1 MAQKLNVIDGKRYF
15 MNTQEKLKKGKRLSK
30 LDAPK
35 KIINNEK
42 IMDENDFIVSK
53 TDTKGF
59 ITYCNRI
66 FVDMAGWSRDEL
78 IGANHNII
86 RHPDMPRIAFKILWD
101 LISQKKEFFGFV
113 KNLRKDGG
121 YYWVLAYI
129 TADVDLNGNII
140 GYSSFRKRPSRI
152 AIEEIT
158 PIYKQLVDAEKDGG
172 MDASYKLLKELL
184 KANDDNVVSKYHELV
199 FTLQKA

>member
-1 MAQKLNVIDGKRYF
+1 MRRVE
-15 MNTQEKLKKGKRLSK
+15 EKLKKGKRLSK

-35 KIINNEK
+35 TLKNDEK
-42 IMDENDFIVSK
+42 IMNEEDFIVSK

-66 FVDMAGWSRDEL
+66 FVDMAGWSRQEL

-86 RHPDMPRIAFKILWD
+86 RHPDMPKIAFKIAWD
-101 LISQKKEFFGFV
+101 LISSKQEFFGFV

-129 TADVDLNGNII
+129 TADEDVNGNII
-140 GYSSFRKRPSRI
+140 GYTSFRKKPSRK
-152 AIEEIT
+152 AIETLT
-158 PIYKQLVDAEKDGG
+158 PIYKALVDAEKGGG
-172 MDASYKLLKELL
+172 MNASYELL
-184 KANDDNVVSKYHELV
+184 KKTLNATDENIVDKYHELV
-199 FTLQKA
+199 FTLQKG

>member
-1 MAQKLNVIDGKRYF
+1 MDRIQQKIKD
-15 MNTQEKLKKGKRLSK
+15 GKRLSK

-35 KIINNEK
+35 NLINDEK
-42 IMDENDFIVSK
+42 VMGDNDFIVSK

-66 FVDMAGWSRDEL
+66 FVDMAGWTRQEL

-86 RHPDMPRIAFKILWD
+86 RHPDMPKIAFKIAWD
-101 LISQKKEFFGFV
+101 LISSKQEFFGFV

-129 TADVDLNGNII
+129 TADLDLNNNII
-140 GYSSFRKRPSRI
+140 GYTSFRKKPTKK
-152 AIEEIT
+152 AIETIT
-158 PIYKQLVDAEKDGG
+158 PIYQALVEVEKNGG
-172 MDASYKLLKELL
+172 MNASYELL
-184 KANDDNVVSKYHELV
+184 KSTLNADDENIIEKYNKLV
-199 FTLQKA
+199 FELQKG

>member
-1 MAQKLNVIDGKRYF
+1 MSIE
-15 MNTQEKLKKGKRLSK
+15 EKLKAGKRLSK
-30 LDAPK
+30 LDATK
-35 KIINNEK
+35 QLKNEEKIIN
-42 IMDENDFIVSK
+42 ENDFIVSK

-66 FVDMAGWSRDEL
+66 FVDMAGWSRYEL

-86 RHPDMPRIAFKILWD
+86 RHPDMPSIAFKILWD
-101 LISQKKEFFGFV
+101 LVSNKKEFFGFV

-140 GYSSFRKRPSRI
+140 GYSSFRKKPSRK
-152 AIEEIT
+152 AIETLT
-158 PIYKQLVDAEKDGG
+158 PIYKALVDAEKSGG
-172 MDASYKLLKELL
+172 MSASYELLKETLN
-184 KANDDNVVSKYHELV
+184 ADDKNVIEKYNELV
-199 FTLQKA
+199 FNLQKEG